1 MYSQIA
7 IDSVIVYP
15 SMSKTG
21 TCCIGF
27 IAVISS
33 PFCSPLR
40 RLTALYSKSRPLRLR
55 TILSLQELPE
65 RQYPWRAIF
74 GLGLVEKQESSTAG
88 NTFPLQS
95 PNPIVYPFPWQKPI
109 KLISSPFYKNFL
121 TSPVGKSIG
130 SVPFQQ
136 ISSKDP
142 NPLFS
147 GAEMVPDPS
156 ISPAFKLQPVTA
168 W

>member
-1 MYSQIA
+1 MIWQSLLIYYLLNAETLSLPLGKSLVPLWPYFSSMYSQIA

-55 TILSLQELPE
+55 TILSLQELPD

-74 GLGLVEKQESSTAG
+74 GVGLVEKQESSTAG

-130 SVPFQQ
+130 
-136 ISSKDP
+136 
-142 NPLFS
+142 
-147 GAEMVPDPS
+147 
-156 ISPAFKLQPVTA
+156 
-168 W
+168 